1 MYYIGLDV
9 HKRTISYCVKDAADL
24 RRAPTSTV
32 DFEAMRSFS
41 QNEVRFLSSG
51 RIAGKQEVSQLVDQ
65 GESNFRIARDSSEIS
80 GIATEFPF
88 PQWSRCSDA
97 SQNGSYSSLVT
108 LVFTKM

>member
-51 RIAGKQEVSQLVDQ
+51 RIAGKQEVSQLADQ
-65 GESNFRIARDSSEIS
+65 GGE
-80 GIATEFPF
+80 
-88 PQWSRCSDA
+88 
-97 SQNGSYSSLVT
+97 
-108 LVFTKM
+108 

>member
-1 MYYIGLDV
+1 MHGKYRNVGKCPEICEELQPQ
-9 HKRTISYCVKDAADL
+9 L
-24 RRAPTSTV
+24 LTS
-32 DFEAMRSFS
+32 RQCSFS